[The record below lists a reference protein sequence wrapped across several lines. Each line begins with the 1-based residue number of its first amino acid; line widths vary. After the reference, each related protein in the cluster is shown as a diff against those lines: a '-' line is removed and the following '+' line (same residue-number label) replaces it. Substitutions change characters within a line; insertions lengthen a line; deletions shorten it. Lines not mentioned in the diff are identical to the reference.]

1 MVLSKRPTTQVTTT
15 VAFLVML
22 TMKRL
27 RILWIRP
34 RTRAL
39 MRHDMIL
46 WVQWCHVGLQL
57 PDEDAERLGPDV
69 SWVWCHHRLRNRFTP
84 TKRP

>member
-1 MVLSKRPTTQVTTT
+1 MDKAEDEGADEAQ
-15 VAFLVML
+15 
-22 TMKRL
+22 
-27 RILWIRP
+27 
-34 RTRAL
+34 
-39 MRHDMIL
+39 HDSDAIEDDSSE
-46 WVQWCHVGLQL
+46 VQWCHVGLQL